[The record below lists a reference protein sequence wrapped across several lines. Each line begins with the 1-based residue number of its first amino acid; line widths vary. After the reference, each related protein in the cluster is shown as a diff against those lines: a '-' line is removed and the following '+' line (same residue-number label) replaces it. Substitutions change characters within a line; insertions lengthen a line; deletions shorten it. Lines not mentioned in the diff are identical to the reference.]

1 MISIKRVKMAT
12 NHSGRLRTQKASQMS
27 GPQRHNNAKEKRLRE
42 SGSSFLL
49 LLLWPAFSLKNDLE
63 GTHRP
68 DANDDFEVVLQGP
81 LDVLLEVELGAG
93 RQMVL
98 QRSKQ
103 CKQRPSPCQQHK
115 RLSESPQSILT
126 MGRCMLLIYV
136 DEPLPHGQVI
146 HLGHGRE
153 ELPEERHLQR
163 GRGSVQ
169 RA

>member
-1 MISIKRVKMAT
+1 
-12 NHSGRLRTQKASQMS
+12 MS

-98 QRSKQ
+98 QRSNASNDH
-103 CKQRPSPCQQHK
+103 RRVS
-115 RLSESPQSILT
+115 SIKGLAN
-126 MGRCMLLIYV
+126 
-136 DEPLPHGQVI
+136 H
-146 HLGHGRE
+146 H
-153 ELPEERHLQR
+153 
-163 GRGSVQ
+163 
-169 RA
+169 RAY